1 MRTLIIAEAGI
12 NHNGSIKR
20 AFKLIDA
27 AKYSGADIVKFQIAI
42 PEEVMIPNASKANY
56 QKRNNQDKETQLQM
70 VSRIL
75 ININYFS
82 RIKNYCIKK
91 KIKFLC
97 SPFDEKSLK
106 ELIKLKVDTIK
117 IPSGE
122 ITNVPLLEKIGK
134 SGKRIILST
143 GMSKLKEILG
153 AIKILT
159 KHGTKRKNISV
170 LHCNTAYPS
179 PFEDLNLGSIK
190 ILKKKLKLKIG
201 YSDHSIGIE
210 GSIAAVA
217 YGAEIIEK
225 HLTINNNLEGPDHK
239 ASLNPKD
246 FKKMVKCIRNIEK
259 AKGHLIG
266 KTKSEKQNFRIVRRS
281 IVAIKDIK
289 IGEKFTNSNIG
300 CKRPMLGIP
309 AERWHKVLNKKSKK
323 NYKKNQFI

>member
-20 AFKLIDA
+20 AFKLVDA

-56 QKRNNQDKETQLQM
+56 QKRNNKDKETQLQM

-134 SGKRIILST
+134 SVKRIILST

-159 KHGTKRKNISV
+159 KNGTKRKNISV

-217 YGAEIIEK
+217 HGAEIIEK

-239 ASLNPKD
+239 Q
-246 FKKMVKCIRNIEK
+246 V
-259 AKGHLIG
+259 
-266 KTKSEKQNFRIVRRS
+266 
-281 IVAIKDIK
+281 
-289 IGEKFTNSNIG
+289 
-300 CKRPMLGIP
+300 
-309 AERWHKVLNKKSKK
+309 
-323 NYKKNQFI
+323 

>member
-1 MRTLIIAEAGI
+1 MRTIIIAEAGI

-42 PEEVMIPNASKANY
+42 PEEVMTPNATKANY
-56 QKRNNQDKETQLQM
+56 QKRNYKDKETQLEM
-70 VSRIL
+70 VKKLL

-82 RIKNYCIKK
+82 KIKNYCIKK

-106 ELIKLKVDTIK
+106 ELIKLKMDTIK

-122 ITNVPLLEKIGK
+122 ITNIPLLEKIGK
-134 SGKRIILST
+134 TNKKIILST
-143 GMSKLKEILG
+143 GMSNLKEILF
-153 AIKILT
+153 AIKILI
-159 KHGTKRKNISV
+159 KKGIKRKNISV

-190 ILKKKLKLKIG
+190 ILKRKLKLKIG
-201 YSDHSIGIE
+201 YSDHSVGIE

-225 HLTINNNLEGPDHK
+225 HLTLNNNLKGPDHK
-239 ASLNPKD
+239 SSLNPKD
-246 FKKMVKCIRNIEK
+246 FKNMIKCIRNIEK

-266 KTKSEKQNFRIVRRS
+266 KTKSETQNFRIVRRS

-289 IGEKFTNSNIG
+289 LGEKFTTNNIG

-323 NYKKNQFI
+323 SYKKNQFI

>member
-134 SGKRIILST
+134 SGK
-143 GMSKLKEILG
+143 
-153 AIKILT
+153 
-159 KHGTKRKNISV
+159 KN
-170 LHCNTAYPS
+170 N
-179 PFEDLNLGSIK
+179 
-190 ILKKKLKLKIG
+190 
-201 YSDHSIGIE
+201 
-210 GSIAAVA
+210 
-217 YGAEIIEK
+217 
-225 HLTINNNLEGPDHK
+225 TINWY
-239 ASLNPKD
+239 
-246 FKKMVKCIRNIEK
+246 V
-259 AKGHLIG
+259 
-266 KTKSEKQNFRIVRRS
+266 
-281 IVAIKDIK
+281 
-289 IGEKFTNSNIG
+289 
-300 CKRPMLGIP
+300 
-309 AERWHKVLNKKSKK
+309 
-323 NYKKNQFI
+323 